1 MPKNKS
7 QLRLSAVNGNGR
19 PVGRRY
25 AKIND
30 AAEYIDVNPI
40 TIRNMIADGRL
51 RAYRSGQRLL
61 RVDLNELD
69 ALLAG
74 DRDGVA

>member
-1 MPKNKS
+1 MPKNRS
-7 QLRLSAVNGNGR
+7 VAHLSNGNGR

-30 AAEYIDVNPI
+30 AAAYLDVNPI
-40 TIRNMIADGRL
+40 TIRNMLKDGRL
-51 RAYRSGQRLL
+51 RGYRSGTRLL
-61 RVDLNELD
+61 RVDLNEID

-74 DRDGVA
+74 ENPGVA